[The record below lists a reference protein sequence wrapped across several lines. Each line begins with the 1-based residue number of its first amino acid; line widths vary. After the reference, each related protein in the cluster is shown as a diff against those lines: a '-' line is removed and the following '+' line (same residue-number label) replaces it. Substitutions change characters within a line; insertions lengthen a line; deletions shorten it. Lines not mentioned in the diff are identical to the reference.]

1 MNNIKDMMQKA
12 MKDAGTK
19 ELGQFSSRGLGD
31 SKDISNMLTSITKMQ
46 REVSE
51 EEYDEFFE
59 ELENG
64 ESTEATG
71 AGSSGAYSAP
81 LFGEVKKN
89 NLFQPDTQTKL
100 TKPKG
105 GPVNEDEIPGGLADG
120 MTLKDL
126 AKHHDTTIDK
136 LINKVSDGVNI
147 EKEHTSEMSIA
158 LEIAL
163 DHIYEDLDYYDK
175 LEKIEAKEATTSA
188 SVGAYDAPIGGGRK
202 DPLQI
207 DTPKSVYSKLRSVKD
222 PKFPKLGG
230 PGSTFVKIKDKCKK
244 FPYCNQGDIKAL
256 EFFENNLVN
265 EAIKNIS
272 KRYKLNE
279 DYIKGVILENT
290 NIYYK
295 STDMNK
301 EIENMIDGIVDKVLS
316 EEVTKKAKKITEA
329 VSGEIDEMEEY
340 YEIAKRRKEERD
352 EFDGRKSEVIGVYS
366 DIAKQ
371 RKEMGEEEI
380 DEQNAFTGAR
390 CKAGCK
396 GGNGAEIEGF
406 DGKTVEGWSD
416 EDRESCECDKS
427 VKESIQLSEE
437 EMIDLIE
444 KIIKEQG
451 NISGG
456 GKIQGVTSQKKA
468 MKTSEKETKEYHKD
482 FVKRMKEYLKGGS
495 EGPFETEPKV
505 FPQGNGELKKME
517 KMAYTPS
524 DSVEEF
530 IDNVSRSGGMENLA
544 YDQIKPNEEWLEKN
558 IMGSS
563 ETGNSQEYANAVAT
577 DSNEKVNKRRKLD
590 ILNKLKNQSYE
601 KAPQPVYDLAGD
613 KTHSDIMDL
622 GESKED
628 KKQKKIN
635 EDLKR
640 MKNLISHNYKT
651 Q

>member
-1 MNNIKDMMQKA
+1 MENVSKSFEKGLSKAFRSELPKFKDGDDIGSLMLSLNSTQK
-12 MKDAGTK
+12 
-19 ELGQFSSRGLGD
+19 
-31 SKDISNMLTSITKMQ
+31 
-46 REVSE
+46 EVTE

-89 NLFQPDTQTKL
+89 NLFQPGTETKL

-105 GPVNEDEIPGGLADG
+105 GPVNEDEISGGLADG

-136 LINKVSDGVNI
+136 LIDKVSDGVNI

-272 KRYKLNE
+272 KRHKLNE

-416 EDRESCECDKS
+416 EDKESCECDKS

-444 KIIKEQG
+444 KIIEEQK
-451 NISGG
+451 ISGG
-456 GKIQGVTSQKKA
+456 GKIQGVTSQNKA
-468 MKTSEKETKEYHKD
+468 MKTSEKETKEYHKEL
-482 FVKRMKEYLKGGS
+482 MKKFKDYLKDGS
-495 EGPFETEPKV
+495 EGEFNESPTDFPK
-505 FPQGNGELKKME
+505 GNGELKKME

-544 YDQIKPNEEWLEKN
+544 YDQIKPDEEWLEKN

-577 DSNEKVNKRRKLD
+577 DANEKVNKRRKLD

-613 KTHSDIMDL
+613 KTHKDIMDL

-628 KKQKKIN
+628 KKQNKIN
-635 EDLKR
+635 EDLER

>member
-1 MNNIKDMMQKA
+1 MENVSKSFEKGLSKAFRSELPNFKGGDDIGSLMLSLNSAQK
-12 MKDAGTK
+12 
-19 ELGQFSSRGLGD
+19 
-31 SKDISNMLTSITKMQ
+31 
-46 REVSE
+46 EVTE
-51 EEYDEFFE
+51 EEYNEFFE
-59 ELENG
+59 ELESG

-71 AGSSGAYSAP
+71 AGSSGGYSAP

-89 NLFQPDTQTKL
+89 NLFQPGTESKL
-100 TKPKG
+100 TTQPEG
-105 GPVNEDEIPGGLADG
+105 GDV
-120 MTLKDL
+120 K
-126 AKHHDTTIDK
+126 
-136 LINKVSDGVNI
+136 KV
-147 EKEHTSEMSIA
+147 
-158 LEIAL
+158 
-163 DHIYEDLDYYDK
+163 
-175 LEKIEAKEATTSA
+175 EAKEATTA
-188 SVGAYDAPIGGGRK
+188 SSSGPYDAPFGGPKK
-202 DPLQI
+202 DPLKLSNPNTV
-207 DTPKSVYSKLRSVKD
+207 DKELRSVRDKN
-222 PKFPKLGG
+222 FPKYGG
-230 PGSTFVKIKDKCKK
+230 PGGTFVRIKNKCKT

-256 EFFENNLVN
+256 EFFENDLVN

-272 KRYKLNE
+272 KRYKLNQ

-352 EFDGRKSEVIGVYS
+352 EFDGRKSKVIGVYS
-366 DIAKQ
+366 NIDKQ
-371 RKEMGEEEI
+371 REEMGEEELGE
-380 DEQNAFTGAR
+380 DSFNYVAALA
-390 CKAGCK
+390 KV
-396 GGNGAEIEGF
+396 
-406 DGKTVEGWSD
+406 DGKKDFEFGGETHPVEMDMDTAKRIVGDVKDDSVKDDEDQIKKLEKDVDSD
-416 EDRESCECDKS
+416 EKKEKEVK
-427 VKESIQLSEE
+427 KESVQLSEE

-468 MKTSEKETKEYHKD
+468 MKTSEKETKEYHKEL
-482 FVKRMKEYLKGGS
+482 MKKFKDYLKDGS
-495 EGPFETEPKV
+495 EGEFNESPTDFPK
-505 FPQGNGELKKME
+505 GNGELKKME

-544 YDQIKPNEEWLEKN
+544 YDQIKPDEEWLEKN

-577 DSNEKVNKRRKLD
+577 DANEKVNKRRKLD

-635 EDLKR
+635 EDLER